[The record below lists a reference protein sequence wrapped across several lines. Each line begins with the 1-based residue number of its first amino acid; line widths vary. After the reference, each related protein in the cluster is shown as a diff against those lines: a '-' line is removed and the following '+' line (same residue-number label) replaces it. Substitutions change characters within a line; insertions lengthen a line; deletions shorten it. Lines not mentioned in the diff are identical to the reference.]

1 MRKDPSVCVQ
11 SQIINLGPDLNLN
24 LNKTSENVSRNC
36 SLAFTV
42 AEEELGIPQLL
53 DIDYVVRTESPD
65 QFFIMT

>member
-1 MRKDPSVCVQ
+1 M
-11 SQIINLGPDLNLN
+11 NLN
-24 LNKTSENVSRNC
+24 QTSENVSRNC

>member
-1 MRKDPSVCVQ
+1 MCTKSNQ
-11 SQIINLGPDLNLN
+11 QLGTRLELELESDI
-24 LNKTSENVSRNC
+24 KRMCSRNC